1 MGVMKRILLLAL
13 ISIVGMN
20 LTAQNV
26 AWTMLPETLRRPQK
40 GEAPRYP
47 KDTVIGDLALIDV
60 PDAAHNM
67 AKRLLTALVA
77 KDREDSVL
85 AALDTSFLDGVL
97 ATIEPLEAQK
107 YRLGGGKTEA
117 DGSVSFL
124 LRVIGHQAWVSGELY
139 LKFEHETWL
148 VDDLILETPVVF
160 SAPSDTPP
168 YERVF

>member
-1 MGVMKRILLLAL
+1 M
-13 ISIVGMN
+13 IVMN
-20 LTAQNV
+20 LTAQDV

-60 PDAAHNM
+60 PDAAQNM
-67 AKRLLTALVA
+67 AKRLLSALVV
-77 KDREDSVL
+77 KDREASVL
-85 AALDTSFLDGVL
+85 AALETSFLDGIF
-97 ATIEPLEAQK
+97 ATLEPIETWK
-107 YRLGGGKTEA
+107 YRLGGGRTEP

-124 LRVIGHQAWVSGELY
+124 LRFIGRESWVSGELY

-148 VDDLILETPVVF
+148 LDDLILEAPAVF
-160 SAPSDTPP
+160 SSSSNVPP